1 MGGASNMAAAEAEFA
16 QRRSDELKD
25 AVAKIGAGQRI
36 AEGDVRPFCWH
47 CQQPI
52 DGDVKTLKNGHGETR
67 TMHPPCWVEVKDLRA
82 QQQERDRAAA
92 IELEV
97 QRVESWFNNCARR
110 GDAHWRATAPLWH
123 WARFDNAD
131 YCGRVSPKLLRAFA
145 TYDGTESLVVSAKT
159 GGGKTSLTV
168 AWLCRLRERAEQ
180 AVRDGKK
187 PYKPNF
193 MFVSGPELAGARR
206 RWELGSESKLVE
218 TACDVG
224 LLILDEL
231 GFESPGEEIFFVV
244 DARYRNGAPTIVTTG
259 LPIESRDPNAP
270 SFVKRY
276 GAALLRRLLE
286 PGQLV
291 EVE

>member
-1 MGGASNMAAAEAEFA
+1 MVGALNKAAAEAEFA

-25 AVAKIGAGQRI
+25 AMAKIGVGQRVVD
-36 AEGDVRPFCWH
+36 GDPRPFCWH

-52 DGDVKTLKNGHGETR
+52 EGDVKTLKNGYGETR
-67 TMHPPCWVEVKDLRA
+67 TMHPACWVEVKDLRA

-92 IELEV
+92 IELEL
-97 QRVESWFNNCARR
+97 QRVESWFSGCARR
-110 GDAHWRATAPLWH
+110 GDTHWRANAPRWG

-131 YCGRVSPKLLRAFA
+131 YCGRVSPKLLRAFES
-145 TYDGTESLVVSAKT
+145 YDGTESLVASAKT
-159 GGGKTSLTV
+159 GGGKTSLAV
-168 AWLCRLRERAEQ
+168 AWLWRLRERAEQ

-187 PYKPNF
+187 PHKPDF

-218 TACDVG
+218 TACEVG
-224 LLILDEL
+224 LLILDEI
-231 GFESPGEEIFFVV
+231 GFEPPGEEIFFVA
-244 DARYRNGAPTIVTTG
+244 DARYRIGAPTIVTTG

-276 GAALLRRLLE
+276 GAALLRRFLE